1 MKHKELLQSLHWSMQ
16 QTAIL
21 LLAVLGM
28 TAGLSNFADIMH
40 ADPNGNAD
48 LSSAFMK
55 MLLGNAIGIIL
66 FVWYSRRK
74 RTYLEEHKNDHD
86 DTKRNDPR

>member
-1 MKHKELLQSLHWSMQ
+1 MQ

-28 TAGLSNFADIMH
+28 AGGLSNFATIIH
-40 ADPNGNAD
+40 ADPNGNED
-48 LSSAFMK
+48 LGGAFMK
-55 MLLGNAIGIIL
+55 MLLGNAIGVIL

-74 RTYLEEHKNDHD
+74 RTYLEEQE
-86 DTKRNDPR
+86 RNEDKE

>member
-1 MKHKELLQSLHWSMQ
+1 MKHKKLLQSLHWSMQ

-21 LLAVLGM
+21 LLAILGL
-28 TAGLSNFADIMH
+28 AGGFSNLADIIH
-40 ADPNGNAD
+40 ADPNGNED
-48 LSSAFMK
+48 LGGAFMK

-74 RTYLEEHKNDHD
+74 RTYFEEHKDE
-86 DTKRNDPR
+86 DPE